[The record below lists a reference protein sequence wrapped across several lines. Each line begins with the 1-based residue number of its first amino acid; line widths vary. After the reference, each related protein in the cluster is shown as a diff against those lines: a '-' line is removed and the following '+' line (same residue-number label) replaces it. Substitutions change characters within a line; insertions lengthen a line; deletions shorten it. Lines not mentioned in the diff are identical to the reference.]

1 MLRPWATTDDGL
13 ELTMGVNHV
22 RHSPARPLATLSPL
36 PITRE
41 AESPVLRRGLLAQ
54 VGHFLLAKLLEPQLA
69 AAGAARG
76 PSRVGVSESVSLRRV
91 RS

>member
-1 MLRPWATTDDGL
+1 MLNAGVMLRPWATTDDGL
-13 ELTMGVNHV
+13 ELTMGVNH
-22 RHSPARPLATLSPL
+22 
-36 PITRE
+36 
-41 AESPVLRRGLLAQ
+41 

>member
-1 MLRPWATTDDGL
+1 MVTRVPSQKVLNAGVMLRPWATTADGL

-22 RHSPARPLATLSPL
+22 
-36 PITRE
+36 
-41 AESPVLRRGLLAQ
+41 
-54 VGHFLLAKLLEPQLA
+54 GHFLLARLLEPQLA